1 MNYKSRSTNVKK
13 VNVTVLYLRWLLFIC
28 SWSCVFFLSD
38 NFGRARLSTHIS
50 STRRC
55 FGGLLGCAIIKNA
68 TRLTRF
74 SSFCSSYCS
83 CGCCRRTSS
92 TFSSDYEND
101 HRPPSAPSMVE
112 ENGPSVMAAQHP
124 TCQQYQ
130 RCIHAHNV
138 SAATTLYS
146 RTQRVSST
154 SAVFTYTCEQYQH
167 CIHVHV

>member
-1 MNYKSRSTNVKK
+1 MFSSCRTI
-13 VNVTVLYLRWLLFIC
+13 LGGPDYLHTSPAPVAALEAFWGVRM
-28 SWSCVFFLSD
+28 
-38 NFGRARLSTHIS
+38 
-50 STRRC
+50 
-55 FGGLLGCAIIKNA
+55 IIKNA

-154 SAVFTYTCEQYQH
+154 SAVFTYTTCEQYQH